1 MLQSFQLYD
10 TIEVNNIFITMKNIV
25 QISLT
30 TMTGIAIGAL
40 STFSLFATD
49 LISFPDAMPDGEASG
64 GVFTQNF
71 EKIFSS
77 CTGSGL
83 ALGYSGA
90 TKNLECIT
98 MADLRKLLLSGSI
111 AEVG

>member
-1 MLQSFQLYD
+1 
-10 TIEVNNIFITMKNIV
+10 MKNIV

-30 TMTGIAIGAL
+30 TLAGVAIGAL

-49 LISFPDAMPDGEASG
+49 VISFPDLTPDGEASG

-77 CTGSGL
+77 CAGSGL
-83 ALGYSGA
+83 ALGYSGT